1 MRLNRH
7 LSAITALTLSAG
19 LSACASSPALDA
31 RTEHFGNAVAHNIEA
46 QRVAPTPEQKANTF
60 IPPNRARQKL
70 AREAY
75 EKGETPNPIQVGT
88 TNDDE

>member
-1 MRLNRH
+1 MHSNKFFPVFTTL
-7 LSAITALTLSAG
+7 AISVG
-19 LSACASSPALDA
+19 LSACATKPALDA
-31 RTEHFGNAVAHNIEA
+31 HTEHFGSAVAQNIAA

-75 EKGETPNPIQVGT
+75 EAGETPDTVKVGT
-88 TNDDE
+88 TDGK

>member
-7 LSAITALTLSAG
+7 LSALAAAALCAG
-19 LSACASSPALDA
+19 LSACASTPALDS
-31 RTEHFGNAVAHNIEA
+31 RTDHFGSAVAHNIEA

-75 EKGETPNPIQVGT
+75 EKGETPDPIQVGT
-88 TNDDE
+88 TNDED